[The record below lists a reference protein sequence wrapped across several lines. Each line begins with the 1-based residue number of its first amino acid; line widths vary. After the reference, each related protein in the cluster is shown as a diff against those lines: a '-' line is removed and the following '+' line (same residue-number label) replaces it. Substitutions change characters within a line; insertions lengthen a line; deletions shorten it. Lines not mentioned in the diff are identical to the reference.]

1 MTRELVGKPKLL
13 SKRELELQ
21 EVKYIY
27 SLRAERDE
35 LKEQLNIAKKAL
47 TELINAEDN
56 LFFNIDG
63 RGDLDS
69 ALDNARKAL
78 EVIGE
83 NDE

>member
-1 MTRELVGKPKLL
+1 MKRELVRKPKFL